1 MKPIIEV
8 QHLTFAYHR
17 RQDVLRDINLA
28 VEPGSFYALLGRNG
42 AGKSTLLKILAGALE
57 PGQGTT
63 RTLGIDSLR
72 LGVEEWRAIGFVSEA
87 QPLYNWLTGA
97 ELLRFTS
104 QLYPNWDSAF
114 CDQLCR
120 TLDLPLDR
128 KVGHYSKG
136 ERMKF
141 ILLLAMAFHPR
152 LLLLDEPFSGLDV
165 VAKEQLISCLLEA
178 TGQEQ
183 WSVVCASHDLA
194 EVERLADTVGV
205 IDHGSLTLSEPL
217 ESIQSRY
224 RRVQVFGAAPIAA
237 TQLDSTMLQ
246 PRQSENGLTFIE
258 SAFSDQ
264 REQALRLRFGANIE
278 FMSMPLREILLS
290 VYTSSESKP

>member
-1 MKPIIEV
+1 MKPAIEI
-8 QHLTFAYHR
+8 QNLTFAYRGR
-17 RQDVLRDINLA
+17 RDVLSDINLQ

-42 AGKSTLLKILAGALE
+42 AGKSTLLKILAGALV
-57 PGQGTT
+57 PRHGTT
-63 RTLGIDSLR
+63 RVLGSDSLR
-72 LGVEEWRAIGFVSEA
+72 LGVEDWRAIGFVSEA
-87 QPLYNWLTGA
+87 QPLYNWMTGA

-128 KVGHYSKG
+128 KVGAYSKG

-152 LLLLDEPFSGLDV
+152 LLILDEPFSGLDV

-194 EVERLADTVGV
+194 EVERLADTIGV
-205 IDHGSLTLSEPL
+205 IDHGSLKLSEPL
-217 ESIQSRY
+217 ESLQARY
-224 RRVQVFGAAPIAA
+224 RRIEIFGAPPGAVA
-237 TQLDSTMLQ
+237 QLDATMLQ

-264 REQALRLRFGANIE
+264 REEELRTRFGAGIE
-278 FMSMPLREILLS
+278 CSTMPLRDILLC
-290 VYTSSESKP
+290 VFTSTETKP

>member
-1 MKPIIEV
+1 MKPVIEV
-8 QHLTFAYHR
+8 ENLTFAYHR

-57 PGQGTT
+57 PHRGAT
-63 RTLGIDSLR
+63 RTLGIDSLH

-87 QPLYNWLTGA
+87 QPLYNWLTGE
-97 ELLRFTS
+97 ELLRFTRR
-104 QLYPNWDSAF
+104 LYPNWDAAF

-120 TLDLPLDR
+120 TLDLPLKR

-152 LLLLDEPFSGLDV
+152 LLLLDEPFAGLDV
-165 VAKEQLISCLLEA
+165 VAKEQLISCLLET

-183 WSVVCASHDLA
+183 WSVLCASHDLA
-194 EVERLADTVGV
+194 EVERLADTIGV

-217 ESIQSRY
+217 ESLQARY
-224 RRVQVFGAAPIAA
+224 RRVQVFGAPPIA
-237 TQLDSTMLQ
+237 TSQLDATMLQ
-246 PRQSENGLTFIE
+246 PQQSENGLTFVE
-258 SAFSDQ
+258 SAFSDH
-264 REQALRLRFGANIE
+264 REQELRLRFGPGIE
-278 FMSMPLREILLS
+278 FVSMPMREILLS
-290 VYTSSESKP
+290 VYTSSGARP

>member
-1 MKPIIEV
+1 MKPVIEAE
-8 QHLTFAYHR
+8 HLTFAYHR
-17 RQDVLRDINLA
+17 RQDVLRDVNLA

-42 AGKSTLLKILAGALE
+42 AGKSTLLKILAGALI
-57 PGQGTT
+57 PRQGTT
-63 RTLGIDSLR
+63 RALGVDSLR

-87 QPLYNWLTGA
+87 QPLYNWLTGS
-97 ELLRFTS
+97 ELLRFVS
-104 QLYPNWDSAF
+104 QLYPNWDTAF
-114 CDQLCR
+114 CDQLCGA
-120 TLDLPLDR
+120 LDLPLDR

-152 LLLLDEPFSGLDV
+152 LLLLDEPFAGLDV

-194 EVERLADTVGV
+194 EVERLADAIGV
-205 IDHGSLTLSEPL
+205 INHGAITVSEPL
-217 ESIQSRY
+217 ESLQLRY
-224 RRVQVFGAAPIAA
+224 RRAQVFGPVVAS
-237 TQLDSTMLQ
+237 QLDSTMHQ
-246 PRQSENGLTFIE
+246 PNQSENGFTFVE

-264 REQALRLRFGANIE
+264 REGELRLRFGSGIE
-278 FMSMPLREILLS
+278 FVSMPLREILLS
-290 VYTSSESKP
+290 VYTSSETKR